1 MTEEIKRFILSHPV
15 GVTPA
20 MVAKRF
26 IISQSKAVKIL
37 RDLEDAGLVRET
49 GKQTFARSVHE

>member
-1 MTEEIKRFILSHPV
+1 
-15 GVTPA
+15 

-37 RDLEDAGLVRET
+37 KEMQDAGLVREC
-49 GKQTFARSVHE
+49 GKTYARSVNE